1 MIRKIY
7 EGSYF
12 NAFINDREM
21 LEIESSSP
29 GAFIMMVTLSDDGDW
44 AHTYIEKMKEE
55 LDEIYQEFTNT
66 SSKYS
71 ITDMFDENFNDK
83 LKELKIR

>member
-21 LEIESSSP
+21 LEIESSSSS
-29 GAFIMMVTLSDDGDW
+29 AFIMMVTLSDDGDW